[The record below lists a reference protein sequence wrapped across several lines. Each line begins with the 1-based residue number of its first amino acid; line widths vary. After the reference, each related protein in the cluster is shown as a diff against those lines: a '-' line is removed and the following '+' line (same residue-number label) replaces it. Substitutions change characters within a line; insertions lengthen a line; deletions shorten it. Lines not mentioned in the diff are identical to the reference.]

1 MIVFNKQ
8 RKNIVTFN
16 TFAKNSIFLFF
27 YINSSKKIIMKKV
40 VLNKMTD
47 KKIKQYIPIN
57 IRII

>member
-1 MIVFNKQ
+1 MKVNNLSDCIKTNLYRISVAKYN
-8 RKNIVTFN
+8 RTF
-16 TFAKNSIFLFF
+16 
-27 YINSSKKIIMKKV
+27 YKV